1 MKCYFLGLAPAIL
14 HHDSHLLTKE
24 FESNPCIS
32 FHVEVQAQ
40 ENGHSRE
47 TVQRHPAEDAATSS
61 VDTMSSSLCPSTIK
75 VEIILL
81 DD

>member
-47 TVQRHPAEDAATSS
+47 TLCSGIRQKTQPPA
-61 VDTMSSSLCPSTIK
+61 VLIRCPPAFA
-75 VEIILL
+75 LPQ
-81 DD
+81 